1 MPPPTRR
8 RRRIATPELWC
19 LGLALIVA
27 AALLGT
33 SLRPGYALFLDHIT
47 VPSPAAP
54 DWQYLLSA
62 VGLRAWPLDGVV
74 WAWSLA
80 LPTWVLQHVIL
91 LGSLLGAG
99 VGAGLVLRRRGPI
112 AMGTA
117 TLLAM
122 ANPYV
127 IERLLLGQP
136 ALLIAYASLPWLVIA
151 SRQSSMR
158 RRVTLTSATVLVAG
172 LTPWGAV
179 LAGTSAV
186 LLAVLRR
193 RDPGEVVLQ
202 TVVTLTIWL
211 PWLVP
216 ALAGSPGAADPDG
229 ARAFRLADD
238 IGVGVF
244 PSALVGGGVW
254 SDAATLPARA
264 GLLGVVG
271 LLVVLI
277 LGVLGFVE
285 LRRGHLDAALTMVVT
300 AVGVPLIG
308 ALLSGPLLAWWTNMQ
323 QIPGLALLRDLHR
336 VLAPSVVAT
345 VLLAAVGMS
354 TLLRRASGGHR
365 SLEVPLAVLVPA
377 AVALILVPGAVD
389 RLRAAYE
396 PRPFSDEWPRVVE
409 TVDSGRVLTL
419 PWQPLRRAGWMPQTF
434 LDPTSKALAGRA
446 MADTTL
452 TIQRDDEL
460 IRVTDSSAVG
470 GSVTDVADDTLRRWL
485 SSAGSDPLPSQ
496 LLSGSGIEHVVVW
509 RESPGVVPDLP
520 PSWTVTFS
528 GADFEVW
535 SGPSAP
541 RR

>member
-1 MPPPTRR
+1 MVVVIIVVVAVGTV
-8 RRRIATPELWC
+8 AVVVV
-19 LGLALIVA
+19 VA
-27 AALLGT
+27 A
-33 SLRPGYALFLDHIT
+33 
-47 VPSPAAP
+47 V
-54 DWQYLLSA
+54 
-62 VGLRAWPLDGVV
+62 
-74 WAWSLA
+74 
-80 LPTWVLQHVIL
+80 
-91 LGSLLGAG
+91 
-99 VGAGLVLRRRGPI
+99 
-112 AMGTA
+112 
-117 TLLAM
+117 LLACGSVRR
-122 ANPYV
+122 ASP
-127 IERLLLGQP
+127 LKLDP
-136 ALLIAYASLPWLVIA
+136 AFPLLPWLVIA

-202 TVVTLTIWL
+202 TAVTLTIWL
-211 PWLVP
+211 PGLVP

-285 LRRGHLDAALTMVVT
+285 LRRGSPHAALAMVVT

-354 TLLRRASGGHR
+354 ALLRRASGGHR
-365 SLEVPLAVLVPA
+365 SLEVPVAVIVPA
-377 AVALILVPGAVD
+377 AVALILVPGAPD
-389 RLRAAYE
+389 RVRAAYE
-396 PRPFSDEWPRVVE
+396 PRPFSPEWEAVA
-409 TVDSGRVLTL
+409 TAVDSGRVLSL
-419 PWQPLRRAGWMPQTF
+419 PWQPLRRVAWMPQTF
-434 LDPTSKALAGRA
+434 LDPTAKAVPGRVLS
-446 MADTTL
+446 DGTL
-452 TIQRDDEL
+452 TIERDGGL
-460 IRVTDSSAVG
+460 IRVADSADVG
-470 GSVTDVADDTLRRWL
+470 AGVDDVADDTLRRWL
-485 SSAGSDPLPSQ
+485 SLGLDDPLPSEF
-496 LLSGSGIEHVVVW
+496 LSGSGIEHIVVW
-509 RESPGVVPDLP
+509 KGSPGSVPDIP
-520 PSWTVTFS
+520 PTWTTTFF
-528 GADFEVW
+528 GADFAVW
-535 SGPSAP
+535 SGPSAVS
-541 RR
+541 R